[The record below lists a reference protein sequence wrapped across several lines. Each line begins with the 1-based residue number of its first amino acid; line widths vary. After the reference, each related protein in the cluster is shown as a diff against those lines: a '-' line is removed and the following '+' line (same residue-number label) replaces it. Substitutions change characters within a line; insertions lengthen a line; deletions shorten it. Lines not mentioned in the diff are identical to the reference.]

1 MKLIKPKEPE
11 NLHPA
16 APQGKMKGKR
26 SLEEKSE
33 PEESFVS
40 RKLKLFSLFQLFKAA
55 QVFLLIIP
63 AEKKKICH
71 FLWAVFF
78 TFLALPLQDF

>member
-11 NLHPA
+11 ILHPA

-40 RKLKLFSLFQLFKAA
+40 RKLKLFSLFQLFK
-55 QVFLLIIP
+55 VFLLIIP
-63 AEKKKICH
+63 AEKKNLSFSFGC
-71 FLWAVFF
+71 FF